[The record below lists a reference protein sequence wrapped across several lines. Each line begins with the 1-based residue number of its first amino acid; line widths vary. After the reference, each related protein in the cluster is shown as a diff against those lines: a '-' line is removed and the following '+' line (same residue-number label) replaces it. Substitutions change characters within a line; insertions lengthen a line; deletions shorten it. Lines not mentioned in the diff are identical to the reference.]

1 MQEAR
6 ALRDAGYH
14 VSVICPKGRGFEKV
28 ARPLRGLRSTVTA
41 FGGLRRARLF
51 SGVRLGPHRG
61 VFLALRIYA
70 RTRFRVLQA
79 CNPPTQFF

>member
-14 VSVICPKGRGFEKV
+14 VSVICPKGRGFEKS
-28 ARPLRGLRSTVTA
+28 RETLEGLRSTVTA

-51 SGVRLGPHRG
+51 SGYAWALTAE
-61 VFLALRIYA
+61 FLLALRIYA

-79 CNPPTQFF
+79 CNPPDTIF